1 MIDKGEKLTL
11 MKFKWKSKM
20 NTTLSNYKNPVA
32 SRLWVFLSNIIVP
45 VSFYKFIILALLSLM
60 ACRQSADTNRPP
72 EAPTHL
78 LTDLLSEPLGIENQN
93 PLMGWVVNDPDPNEH
108 QTAYQILVSD
118 CLDQLA
124 SDQGN
129 VWNSGKLHSSES
141 SNVRFE
147 GQPLEPDH
155 VYFWKVRTW
164 DKKDQPG
171 PYSQPQMFTTA
182 VKDQWTAV
190 PIWGSQAHDIVND
203 DFVFLRKSFDLPDKD
218 IVSAIAHVTALSPE
232 PANQYV
238 YKLYMNGEFVGAGPP
253 RGYTQGQI
261 IPARTKPSTRDAG
274 VINRYNTFDVTKLL
288 KTGQQNAVGAINYT
302 TEDKR
307 FLFQMKI
314 KYVDGTHQMVV
325 SNGTWKA
332 LPAGNK
338 VISDLGNISFHYFH
352 APREGIDANY
362 FPFGWNNSEFDDS
375 DWARV
380 IVEEP
385 IGNLTASATLNTER
399 YLIEPEKIIKKGEGH
414 YFIDFGRSYVAGFQ
428 LNVDGTEGHEVEIR
442 LGEELEAPEIVLHN
456 MRTGN
461 TYQEVWTLKEGP
473 QTLENWGYRVFRY
486 AEILNAPGPVQL
498 SNVRA
503 AELRQPFND
512 GASYFESSDTI
523 LNDVW
528 DICKYSIKALSL
540 DMYVD
545 THTRERLNYEGG
557 IFTEQISDYTVHGE
571 YAFPR
576 FSIEHPYYRP
586 TWPTEG
592 KQNSVMMAWRDY
604 MYTGN
609 CSSLRMHYE
618 ALKTKT
624 LEDFINDDYLVE
636 KDIDAGGQH
645 GTYGRDMVDWPISE
659 LDGFQFT
666 TINTVIN
673 AFNYQAISD
682 LSDIARVLGET
693 EDEAYYSELAENLR
707 QAINTHLYNREAGK
721 FRDGKD
727 VDHHSL
733 HASAIPLSLGIVDSE
748 NVDRV
753 ADYVEGRGMKGSV
766 YLAQFLLDGL
776 YMFNRGEAALRLMN
790 STELRSWGN
799 MIYNLDA
806 TIVGEAWDPSIKG
819 NMSFSHP
826 WASSPANAIP
836 RGMFGII
843 PLEPGF
849 RQFQIKPQPASLEWA
864 KLITPTIKGPVSVEF
879 HRNVNIFEMTV
890 QVPVNTTAKVYV
902 PMSGAKNII
911 VKMNGQAA
919 EGHMDG
925 EYFVKD
931 GVGSG
936 RHTFHVIYPGVD
948 ADGISTTKLF

>member
-1 MIDKGEKLTL
+1 MKSTL
-11 MKFKWKSKM
+11 RNST
-20 NTTLSNYKNPVA
+20 NSVA
-32 SRLWVFLSNIIVP
+32 SRLVTLLAVFIKSLN
-45 VSFYKFIILALLSLM
+45 FYWLIMLAFLFLM
-60 ACRQSADTNRPP
+60 ACRQTSGNNRSP
-72 EAPTHL
+72 EAPTYL
-78 LTDLLSEPLGIENQN
+78 LMDLLSQPLGIENPN
-93 PLMGWVVNDPDPNEH
+93 PLMSWVVNDPDHNEY
-108 QTAYQILVSD
+108 QRAYQIIVSD
-118 CLDQLA
+118 CLDQLT
-124 SDQGN
+124 SDQVN
-129 VWNSGKLHSSES
+129 VWNSGKVISSES
-141 SNVRFE
+141 SNVRYE
-147 GQPLEPDH
+147 GKQLEPDH
-155 VYFWKVRTW
+155 VYYWKVKTW
-164 DKKDQPG
+164 DKNDKPG

-182 VKDQWTAV
+182 VKDKWTAV
-190 PIWGSQAHDIVND
+190 PIWGSQAHDNVND
-203 DFVFLRKSFDLPDKD
+203 DFVFLRKSFDLPDKE
-218 IVSAIAHVTALSPE
+218 IMTAIAHVTALSPE
-232 PANQYV
+232 SANQYV
-238 YKLYMNGEFVGAGPP
+238 YKLYLNDEFVGAGPP
-253 RGYTQGQI
+253 RGYTRGKI
-261 IPARTKPSTRDAG
+261 IPAQTKPSTRDSD
-274 VINRYNTFDVTKLL
+274 VISRYNTFDVTKLL
-288 KTGQQNAVGAINYT
+288 KTGQENVVGALNYT

-307 FLFQMKI
+307 FIFQMKI
-314 KYVDGTHQMVV
+314 IYVDGTRETVV
-325 SNGTWKA
+325 SDDTWKA
-332 LPAGNK
+332 LPAGDK
-338 VISDLGNISFHYFH
+338 VIKDLGNISFHYFH
-352 APREGIDANY
+352 APREGINANY
-362 FPFGWNNSEFDDS
+362 FPFGWNNSGFDDS
-375 DWARV
+375 DWAKV
-380 IVEEP
+380 SVEEP
-385 IGNLTASATLNTER
+385 IENLMASATLNTER
-399 YLIEPEKIIKKGEGH
+399 YLVEPEMIIKKGEGH
-414 YFIDFGRSYVAGFQ
+414 YFIDFGKSYVAGFQ
-428 LNVDGTEGHEVEIR
+428 LNIDGLEGQEVEIR
-442 LGEELEAPEIVLHN
+442 LGEELSETQTVLHN

-461 TYQEVWTLKEGP
+461 TYQEVWTLKDGP

-486 AEILNAPGPVQL
+486 AEILNAPGPLQL

-503 AELRQPFND
+503 VELRQPFND
-512 GASYFESSDTI
+512 EASYFSSSDTI

-557 IFTEQISDYTVHGE
+557 IFTEQLSDYTVHGE

-609 CSSLRMHYE
+609 CSSLRMHYD

-624 LEDFINDDYLVE
+624 LEDFINEDYLVE

-666 TINTVIN
+666 NINTVIN

-707 QAINTHLYNREAGK
+707 KAMNTHLYDREAGK

-748 NVDRV
+748 NVNRV

-836 RGMFGII
+836 RGLFGII

-849 RQFQIKPQPASLEWA
+849 NRFQVKPQPASLDWA
-864 KLITPTIKGPVSVEF
+864 KLTTPTIKGPISVEF
-879 HRNVNIFEMTV
+879 NRNGSIFEMKV
-890 QVPVNTTAKVYV
+890 QIPVNTTAKVYV
-902 PMSGAKNII
+902 PMRGAKNII
-911 VKMNGQAA
+911 VTMNGQAA
-919 EGHMDG
+919 EGHIEG
-925 EYFVKD
+925 GYFVMD

-936 RHTFHVIYPGVD
+936 HHVFQASPVN
-948 ADGISTTKLF
+948 